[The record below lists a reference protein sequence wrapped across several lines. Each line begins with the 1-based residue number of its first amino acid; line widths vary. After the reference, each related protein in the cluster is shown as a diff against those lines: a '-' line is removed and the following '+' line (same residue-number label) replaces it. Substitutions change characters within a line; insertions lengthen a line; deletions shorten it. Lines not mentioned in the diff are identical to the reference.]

1 MGRISAIIT
10 DELEKDFRHKVVEKF
25 GGRRGD
31 ISKGFTE
38 AFYMWINQTEDKSK
52 DKQDSISV
60 PGTSPGTT
68 HP

>member
-10 DELEKDFRHKVVEKF
+10 DELEKDFRLKVVEKF

-38 AFYMWINQTEDKSK
+38 AFYMWVNQTE

>member
-1 MGRISAIIT
+1 MGRISAIIP

-31 ISKGFTE
+31 ISKGFIE
-38 AFYMWINQTEDKSK
+38 AFEMWIK
-52 DKQDSISV
+52 DKQESISV
-60 PGTSPGTT
+60 PGTSRDTP